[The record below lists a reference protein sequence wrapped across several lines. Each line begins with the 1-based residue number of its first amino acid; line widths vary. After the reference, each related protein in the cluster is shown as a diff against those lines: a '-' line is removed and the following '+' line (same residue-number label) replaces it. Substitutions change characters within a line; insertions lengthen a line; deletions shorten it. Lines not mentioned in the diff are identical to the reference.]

1 MRWEGWRLAVAAALA
16 LSIPTGVAN
25 AQVVVRSPDEVR
37 SCLCKEQ
44 AVASLNA
51 QVQALSKAYDEKRQ
65 AFEAL
70 DRQVQTSRPQ
80 VNVNNPSD
88 VDAFKRLLE
97 RRDEASDSLA
107 GPATSDY
114 AGAVQRYN
122 AAVSDYNNSCSG
134 KAFDQ
139 DVLAQVKQSLSCP
152 KP

>member
-1 MRWEGWRLAVAAALA
+1 MRWEGWRLVLAAALA
-16 LSIPTGVAN
+16 LSIPAGAAN

-51 QVQALSKAYDEKRQ
+51 QVQAQSKAYDEKRQ

-97 RRDEASDSLA
+97 RRDEASDSLEGA
-107 GPATSDY
+107 ATSDY
-114 AGAVQRYN
+114 AAAVQRYN

-139 DVLAQVKQSLSCP
+139 DVLNQVKQSLSCP

>member
-16 LSIPTGVAN
+16 LSIPAGAAK
-25 AQVVVRSPDEVR
+25 AQVVVRSPEEVR

-44 AVASLNA
+44 SVAALNA
-51 QVQALSKAYDEKRQ
+51 QVQAQSKAYDEQRR

-107 GPATSDY
+107 GAATSDY
-114 AGAVQRYN
+114 AAAVQRYN

>member
-1 MRWEGWRLAVAAALA
+1 MRWEGWRLVLAAALA
-16 LSIPTGVAN
+16 LSIPAGAAN

-51 QVQALSKAYDEKRQ
+51 QVQAQSKAYDEKRQ

-97 RRDEASDSLA
+97 RRDEASDSLEGA
-107 GPATSDY
+107 ATSDY
-114 AGAVQRYN
+114 AAAVQRYN

-139 DVLAQVKQSLSCP
+139 DVLNQVKQSLSCP
-152 KP
+152 KQ

>member
-16 LSIPTGVAN
+16 LSIPAGVAK

-107 GPATSDY
+107 GAATADY
-114 AGAVQRYN
+114 ASAVQRYN
-122 AAVSDYNNSCSG
+122 AAVSDYNNSCAG

>member
-16 LSIPTGVAN
+16 LSIPAGVAK

-107 GPATSDY
+107 GAATSDY

>member
-1 MRWEGWRLAVAAALA
+1 MRWEGWRLVLAAALA
-16 LSIPTGVAN
+16 LSIPASAAN

-51 QVQALSKAYDEKRQ
+51 QVQAQSKAYDEKRQ

-97 RRDEASDSLA
+97 RRDEASDSLE
-107 GPATSDY
+107 GSATSDY
-114 AGAVQRYN
+114 AAAVQRYN

-139 DVLAQVKQSLSCP
+139 DVLNQVKQSLSCP

>member
-16 LSIPTGVAN
+16 LSIPAGVAK

-107 GPATSDY
+107 GAATSDY
-114 AGAVQRYN
+114 ASAVQRYN
-122 AAVSDYNNSCSG
+122 AAVSDYNNSCAG

>member
-16 LSIPTGVAN
+16 LSIPAGVAR
-25 AQVVVRSPDEVR
+25 AQVVVHSPDEVR

-44 AVASLNA
+44 SVASLNA
-51 QVQALSKAYDEKRQ
+51 QVQAQSKAYEEKRQ

-70 DRQVQTSRPQ
+70 DRQVRTSRPQ

-107 GPATSDY
+107 GAATSDY
-114 AGAVQRYN
+114 AAAVQRYN
-122 AAVSDYNNSCSG
+122 AAVSDYNNSCAG

-139 DVLAQVKQSLSCP
+139 DVLAQQKQSLSCP